1 MSDNL
6 PSLGRYSGEFT
17 DPAHERE
24 YRMATFAQSSRRT
37 QIFLWFASGVLAIV
51 LALVWQGQASAA
63 DFLDISV
70 PRITVW
76 ILAMLFLWL
85 SYRTPSWQR
94 LDNMGAVTYF
104 CMFVLTVI
112 YSADSGLPSASLIT
126 RNLIIVFLGY
136 LIRPTK
142 MIYLVLIGC
151 LLSIFMVNQVL
162 AVPDVARQ
170 EITAAVASAIIINV
184 VGYFASRDTSRN
196 LRVNYLLRSQ
206 SERFAYEAEVSR
218 AMAVKANESKS
229 EFLTALNHE
238 LRNPLN
244 SVVGFCEV
252 LNQSFDET
260 TTDMQR
266 ESVGY
271 IASAGKHMVEIT
283 DQVLDLARMESGF
296 IELNPEKIEIGDLV
310 KNCLGMIDIEARQH
324 HLTSEAE
331 IPAPSP
337 VVWADAT
344 RARQVLLNLLSN
356 AIKYNHD
363 GGSIS
368 VTVNEVPHAI
378 RIAVSDTGEG
388 IPEERYD
395 ELFEPFNRL
404 EMEDRS
410 IKGTGIGLSIARKIV
425 EAMAGR
431 MGVESVVGKGST
443 FWFELPLPVAAAG
456 AEK

>member
-1 MSDNL
+1 MADDF
-6 PSLGRYSGEFT
+6 PSLGRFSGEFA
-17 DPAHERE
+17 DPAYERE
-24 YRMATFAQSSRRT
+24 FRVSTFAHSSRRT
-37 QIFLWFASGVLAIV
+37 QIFLWFASVVLAIV
-51 LALVWQGQASAA
+51 LALVWQGQASTAIFVNDSA
-63 DFLDISV
+63 
-70 PRITVW
+70 PRIAVW
-76 ILAMLFLWL
+76 ILATLFLWL

-94 LDNMGAVTYF
+94 LDNMAAVTYF
-104 CMFVLTVI
+104 CLFALTVI
-112 YSADSGLPSASLIT
+112 YSADSGLPSASLMT
-126 RNLIIVFLGY
+126 RNLILVFLGY
-136 LIRPTK
+136 LIRPTR
-142 MIYLVLIGC
+142 MIYLLGIGC
-151 LLSIFMVNQVL
+151 LLSVFMISQVL
-162 AVPDVARQ
+162 SVHDVTRP
-170 EITAAVASAIIINV
+170 EIIAAIVSGIVINT

-196 LRVNYLLRSQ
+196 LRINYLLRSQ
-206 SERFAYEAEVSR
+206 SDRFAYEAEVSR
-218 AMAVKANESKS
+218 ALAVKANQSKS

-296 IELNPEKIEIGDLV
+296 IELNPEEFKIGDMV
-310 KNCLGMIDIEARQH
+310 QNCMGMIDIEARQH
-324 HLTSEAE
+324 QLTAEAN

-363 GGSIS
+363 GGKIS
-368 VTVNEVPHAI
+368 VTVKEVPHAI
-378 RIAVSDTGEG
+378 RIAVTDTGEG
-388 IPEERYD
+388 IPKERYD

-404 EMEDRS
+404 AMEGRN

-425 EAMAGR
+425 DAMAGR
-431 MGVESVVGKGST
+431 MGVESVVGEGST
-443 FWFELPLPVAAAG
+443 FWFELPLPVAGAG

>member
-1 MSDNL
+1 MSDDF
-6 PSLGRYSGEFT
+6 PSLERFSGEFAA
-17 DPAHERE
+17 PAHERE
-24 YRMATFAQSSRRT
+24 FRMATFAQSSRRT
-37 QIFLWFASGVLAIV
+37 QIFLWFACGALAIV
-51 LALVWQGQASAA
+51 LGLVWQRQASTAI
-63 DFLDISV
+63 FLNDST
-70 PRITVW
+70 PRIAV
-76 ILAMLFLWL
+76 LALATLFLWL

-94 LDNMGAVTYF
+94 LDNMAAVTYF
-104 CMFVLTVI
+104 CMFGLTAI

-136 LIRPTK
+136 LIRPTR
-142 MIYLVLIGC
+142 MVYMVSIGC
-151 LLSIFMVNQVL
+151 LLSGFMVGQVL
-162 AVPDVARQ
+162 NVPDVTRP
-170 EITAAVASAIIINV
+170 EITAAIASAIIINV

-196 LRVNYLLRSQ
+196 LRINYLLRSQ
-206 SERFAYEAEVSR
+206 SDRFAYEAEVSR
-218 AMAVKANESKS
+218 AQAEKANRSKT
-229 EFLTALNHE
+229 EFLAALNHE

-260 TTDMQR
+260 TTEMQR

-296 IELNPEKIEIGDLV
+296 IELNPEEFKIGDMIR
-310 KNCLGMIDIEARQH
+310 NCMGMIDIEARQH
-324 HLTSEAE
+324 QLTAQAD

-368 VTVNEVPHAI
+368 VTVHEVPQAI
-378 RIAVSDTGEG
+378 RIAVTDTGEG

-404 EMEDRS
+404 EMEGRN
-410 IKGTGIGLSIARKIV
+410 IKGSGIGLSIAKKIV
-425 EAMAGR
+425 DAMAGR
-431 MGVESVVGKGST
+431 MGVESVVGEGST
-443 FWFELPLPVAAAG
+443 FWYELPLPVAK
-456 AEK
+456 E